1 MTMPKKVKFSE
12 IVRLKKGDVMPEGVN
27 KIVEDSLNA
36 MGDRN
41 DELRAIENGKWYG
54 SWKIK
59 DAVFSF
65 RHGVCQSITK
75 TIKFANSFF
84 EMNIINTAIDF
95 RKEVSNGTE

>member
-1 MTMPKKVKFSE
+1 MSMNKIRFSE
-12 IVRLKKGDVMPEGVN
+12 IVRLKKGDAMPEGAN

-36 MGDRN
+36 MGERN

-54 SWKIK
+54 VWRIK
-59 DAVFSF
+59 DAVFCF

-75 TIKFANSFF
+75 TIKFQYSLF

-95 RKEVSNGTE
+95 KREVHNG